1 MSKIFTKKELEES
14 INLDIEKTILDITEC
29 IDLYLKG
36 QKLLSENKINK
47 KDLDVINESLWEKV
61 KYGLSKLGRYKAG
74 GKILGKGK
82 IDQEAGAKIQSI
94 IDKKGN
100 ELIKSLNNQIK
111 KENPKFP
118 NNEKGDQFL
127 KTVMEIA
134 AVYDSIVTAT
144 KKNPK
149 EEGYLPT
156 DAANGIIA
164 DLAEYVKKF
173 LDVDLAGAYTVMDS
187 EEEKVKDK
195 DDEKND
201 KDGDEELLTD
211 EIEDINEDEAADVR
225 AKLQAKK
232 GDGKE
237 VETERMKGL
246 KSNKLPMTLAGVGAS
261 LGAFSWLVNTEWF
274 KSLFETVT
282 NTSSVEVI
290 QQTVQTKAEVFSNI
304 KPGQGMTQI
313 MNVVNNAQPSSLE
326 SIKMLSPNSSPED
339 FLEGVRKLGGNNLK
353 AGIDALAENGGIF
366 KDPDAARDV
375 LNEIAK
381 NPHGHGDT
389 LGEIFKDKWA
399 GTGKSMGDALVT
411 VEGGTLKGLIVKTI
425 VKAIPTIITKTTV
438 KIGAGYAIAKGFA
451 SVLGPIG
458 IGLVAAGALVKIMR
472 VKGQKQSRAKTLQDL
487 LNSLQPV
494 KASEASLP
502 PVLPPKPKEEGE
514 GGGSKGDD
522 KIFNDL
528 AGFFKYVYNNRK
540 TISPENFGDKEE
552 GSPKEDIKVGE
563 EYFFTNKKGQ
573 KDVVK
578 VVSLKNQVRAGGDKT
593 FGTDDDIT
601 GVSIPEDSVWVTKA
615 TGRSGGKNTYSA
627 KAYLADKSK
636 LKKENVMKKE
646 NILTEVKFIKD
657 PQVIK
662 ILKQKSGIDANKL
675 KFFDEFLRRLEYIR
689 NKVNKMGKSDDEVL
703 NKFVNNLKSNPIM
716 QKDFTKTFSVR
727 PENEQNVEN
736 MGNFINDILEVIYS
750 GNFRGKKF
758 SDIGG
763 MIKKMGTLGGGNVN
777 KVQESYL
784 IERKGK
790 KAKAKGDF
798 KNHMISFIS
807 ELMNMFQ
814 YLYKV
819 KKYGKTEKPENKQNK
834 ENKKTKKVKQ
844 ESHKKDNPLLT
855 EEINKIKGLMFKLK

>member
-458 IGLVAAGALVKIMR
+458 IGLVAAGALVKLMR
-472 VKGQKQSRAKTLQDL
+472 MKGQKQSRAKTLQDL

-552 GSPKEDIKVGE
+552 GSPKEDITVS
-563 EYFFTNKKGQ
+563 KKQ
-573 KDVVK
+573 L
-578 VVSLKNQVRAGGDKT
+578 SN
-593 FGTDDDIT
+593 
-601 GVSIPEDSVWVTKA
+601 
-615 TGRSGGKNTYSA
+615 
-627 KAYLADKSK
+627 
-636 LKKENVMKKE
+636 ENIMKKE
-646 NILTEVKFIKD
+646 NILTEAKFIKD

-662 ILKQKSGIDANKL
+662 ILKQKSGIDVNKL

-807 ELMNMFQ
+807 ELMSMFQ